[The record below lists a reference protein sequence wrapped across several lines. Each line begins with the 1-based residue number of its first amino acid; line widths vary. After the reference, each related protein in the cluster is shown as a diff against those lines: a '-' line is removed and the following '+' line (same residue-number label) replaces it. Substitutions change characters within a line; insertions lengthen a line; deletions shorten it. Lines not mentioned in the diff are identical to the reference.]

1 MIILTV
7 FLTFHAIIY
16 SNDIMNRF
24 SSCNGIGIIFLN
36 SLHELAFVKCYGVV
50 VVAVRIHC
58 VRYTYIT
65 LAIILNGSN
74 GVSIILLYKI
84 TQLIAVDINLISM
97 VAIYAFIGD
106 FQQIGGSCYSCY
118 GVGINNIFQLI
129 SYPATGCY
137 IFYNCIYALTI
148 GIINF

>member
-1 MIILTV
+1 MVTV
-7 FLTFHAIIY
+7 RIHCVGHSYITLAIIGY
-16 SNDIMNRF
+16 HSNGV
-24 SSCNGIGIIFLN
+24 GIVFFDSID
-36 SLHELAFVKCYGVV
+36 ELAFVKCYGVV